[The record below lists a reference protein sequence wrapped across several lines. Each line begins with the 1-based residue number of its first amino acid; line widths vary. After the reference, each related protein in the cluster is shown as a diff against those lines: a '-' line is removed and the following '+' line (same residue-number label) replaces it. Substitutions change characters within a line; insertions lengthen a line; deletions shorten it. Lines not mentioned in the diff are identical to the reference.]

1 MWQSEIYG
9 FKKRRN
15 TTDGMGTSLEAWHVS
30 YCRFSLYFHLFVYTS
45 YQETCTIDTG
55 IYLLF
60 RYRRQL
66 ECLGFS
72 SNLTVS
78 MRYSSSQIFNRSA
91 NLKFTLSADGLT
103 DTFLEEIILVET
115 SLNTSVHN
123 KTASRIPN
131 TVVVKVLARDTASI
145 DC

>member
-15 TTDGMGTSLEAWHVS
+15 TTDGMGTSLEAWHVY

-60 RYRRQL
+60 RYRCQFER
-66 ECLGFS
+66 LGFS

-103 DTFLEEIILVET
+103 DTLLEELV
-115 SLNTSVHN
+115 
-123 KTASRIPN
+123 
-131 TVVVKVLARDTASI
+131 
-145 DC
+145 